1 VNNFFYLVIQTIRM
15 AEDKHRG
22 QPGELQH

>member
-1 VNNFFYLVIQTIRM
+1 VNNFFYLVIQTIRI